1 MIDYIMKQGRKIK
14 CPVCGVPNAIL
25 WKYTN
30 REAIICGEKACQH
43 HTLKLSSKKKR
54 RICTSI

>member
-43 HTLKLSSKKKR
+43 HTLKLSSKKR
-54 RICTSI
+54 RK